1 MIRFNQLEDIHLEIT
16 NNCQASCPMCSRNV
30 NGGLENPLISV
41 TNWTT
46 DEFKTILSPT
56 VLKQIKRYRFCGN
69 FGDPMMNNDL
79 IEMIEY
85 SAAINPQLYICV
97 HTNGGA
103 RNSEWWTR
111 LAKALPVNHLVTF
124 ALDGLSDTHSLYRV
138 GTTYDTVV
146 RNAKTFINAGGSAE
160 WAYIRFKHN
169 EHQVEQARHNAMA
182 MGFKEFT
189 VKNSSR
195 FIIEPKVDV
204 VDKMGNYTHS
214 IEPATDTPMK
224 FIDLKTIESFRDI
237 VKDTVIDCKA
247 KQDKEIYI
255 DAHRNLY
262 PCCHTASI
270 PYMSERISGF
280 HSDKVK
286 SITDTMMS
294 QHLDMVNT
302 IGEVNTLLRTVEDI
316 MDSTEYQNMWDEY
329 WTTKKLLICARTCGV
344 SKKIEFSLPRD
355 QYERK
360 NTET

>member
-1 MIRFNQLEDIHLEIT
+1 
-16 NNCQASCPMCSRNV
+16 MCSRNV
-30 NGGLENPLISV
+30 NGGLENPLIRV
-41 TNWTT
+41 TNWTL
-46 DEFKTILSPT
+46 DEFKTIMSPT
-56 VLKQIKRYRFCGN
+56 VLKQIKRYYFCGN

-85 SAAINPQLYICV
+85 SVSINRELNIRV

-103 RNSEWWTR
+103 RNTEWWTR
-111 LAKALPVNHLVTF
+111 LAVALPKNHLVTF

-138 GTTYDTVV
+138 GTTYENVI
-146 RNAKTFINAGGSAE
+146 RNCKTFIDAGGNAE
-160 WAYIRFKHN
+160 WVYIKFKHN
-169 EHQVEQARHNAMA
+169 EHQTESARQIALD

-195 FIIEPKVDV
+195 FMIEPKVNV
-204 VDKMGNYTHS
+204 VDKHGNYTHS

-224 FIDLKTIESFRDI
+224 FIDLKTIEAFSDI
-237 VKDTVIDCKA
+237 VKDSVIDCKV
-247 KQDKEIYI
+247 KNDKEVYI

-270 PYMSERISGF
+270 PYMRERINGF
-280 HSDKVK
+280 HSDKIK
-286 SITDTMMS
+286 EITDTMMS

-316 MDSTEYQNMWDEY
+316 IDSTAYQNMWDEY

-344 SKKIEFSLPRD
+344 SKKIDFSLPRE
-355 QYERK
+355 QWK
-360 NTET
+360 Q

>member
-1 MIRFNQLEDIHLEIT
+1 MFRFDQLEDIHLEIT

-30 NGGLENPLISV
+30 NGGLENPLIRV
-41 TNWTT
+41 TNWTI
-46 DEFKTILSPT
+46 DEFKTIMSPT
-56 VLKQIKRYRFCGN
+56 VLKQIKRYYFCGN

-85 SAAINPQLYICV
+85 SVAVNPELNIRV

-103 RNSEWWTR
+103 RNSEWWSR

-124 ALDGLSDTHSLYRV
+124 ALDGLNDTHSLYRV
-138 GTTYDTVV
+138 GTTYDAVL
-146 RNAKTFINAGGSAE
+146 RNAKTFIDSGGNSE
-160 WAYIRFKHN
+160 WVYIKFKHN
-169 EHQVEQARHNAMA
+169 EHQTESARQIAMD

-195 FIIEPKVDV
+195 FMIEPKVNV
-204 VDKMGNYTHS
+204 VDRHGNFTHS

-224 FIDLKTIESFRDI
+224 FIDLRNIESFSEI
-237 VKDTVIDCKA
+237 VKDSVIDCKV
-247 KQDKEIYI
+247 KNDKEVYI

-270 PYMSERISGF
+270 PYMRERINGF
-280 HSDKVK
+280 HSDKIK
-286 SITDTMMS
+286 EITDTMMS
-294 QHLDMVNT
+294 QHMDMIKT

-316 MDSTEYQNMWDEY
+316 IDSTEYQSMWDEY

-344 SKKIEFSLPRD
+344 SKKIEFSLPRE
-355 QYERK
+355 QWK
-360 NTET
+360 Q